1 MGKFE
6 RFRGRMLHYE
16 GGEKHVVRGL
26 DPDMWSYF
34 EALGILKKDFKH
46 ALELAKYPEN
56 RNKEVEIYVD
66 HLVSSAQVIEL
77 VEGVNGGGV
86 NEDHSTVAVNGV
98 GANVVVNGGVVR
110 EEEANAVVNGG
121 GLNEEEAN
129 ADADA
134 INGGGVNEADGVV
147 MFFKRWK
154 I

>member
-1 MGKFE
+1 
-6 RFRGRMLHYE
+6 
-16 GGEKHVVRGL
+16 
-26 DPDMWSYF
+26 
-34 EALGILKKDFKH
+34 
-46 ALELAKYPEN
+46 
-56 RNKEVEIYVD
+56 
-66 HLVSSAQVIEL
+66 
-77 VEGVNGGGV
+77 
-86 NEDHSTVAVNGV
+86 
-98 GANVVVNGGVVR
+98 VVR